1 MSAIQYSLYSVWI
14 SKLKSTILFYY
25 ANYALSMDIGKQEMN
40 IIRNAVKDYNLMN
53 GALSAVLRYED
64 DISFFFFQEVML
76 WPTCDRAVNSSKFS
90 L

>member
-1 MSAIQYSLYSVWI
+1 
-14 SKLKSTILFYY
+14 
-25 ANYALSMDIGKQEMN
+25 MDIGKQEMN

-76 WPTCDRAVNSSKFS
+76 
-90 L
+90 